1 MRKYLLLSFVFA
13 LISLLSS
20 CQKEESVA
28 EYIPFR
34 SEKDGKWGFIN
45 LDGDVLLE
53 DEFKREPTIVSNDRF
68 FAKNKAGYW
77 EMYTADKNARQVGK
91 GVCASRSFY

>member
-1 MRKYLLLSFVFA
+1 MRKYLLLILVLVF
-13 LISLLSS
+13 ISLLSS

-28 EYIPFR
+28 EYIPFK

-68 FAKNKAGYW
+68 FAKNKEGYW
-77 EMYTADKNARQVGK
+77 EMYTADKK
-91 GVCASRSFY
+91 ASR

>member
-53 DEFKREPTIVSNDRF
+53 DEFKESQPSCRMIDSLLRIKQGIGRCTPLIR
-68 FAKNKAGYW
+68 
-77 EMYTADKNARQVGK
+77 MHDK
-91 GVCASRSFY
+91 

>member
-1 MRKYLLLSFVFA
+1 MESLLMSGLLFLLLLNYNNYQCHISKNLIIMRKYLLLSFVFA

-53 DEFKREPTIVSNDRF
+53 DK
-68 FAKNKAGYW
+68 
-77 EMYTADKNARQVGK
+77 
-91 GVCASRSFY
+91 

>member
-53 DEFKREPTIVSNDRF
+53 DEFKREPTIVSMIDSLLRI
-68 FAKNKAGYW
+68 KQGIGRCTPLIR
-77 EMYTADKNARQVGK
+77 MHDK
-91 GVCASRSFY
+91 